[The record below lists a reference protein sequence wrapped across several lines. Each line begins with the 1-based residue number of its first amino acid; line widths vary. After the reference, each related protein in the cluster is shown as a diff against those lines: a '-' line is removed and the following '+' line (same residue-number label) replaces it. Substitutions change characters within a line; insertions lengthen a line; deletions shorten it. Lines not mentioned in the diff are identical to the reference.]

1 VDLRHELLILHRSVA
16 MLRPDERALT
26 GDQALELFETVEE
39 LYGQLDR
46 LRRGLRAL
54 LDDG

>member
-1 VDLRHELLILHRSVA
+1 
-16 MLRPDERALT
+16 MLRRDERALT
-26 GDQALELFETVEE
+26 RDQALELFDTVEE

-54 LDDG
+54 LEE